1 MAKLDP
7 LFSILNQYP
16 YEVKSNKSTKKKQVI
31 ILKSNSRDKLQKD
44 IEKELTKKKI
54 SFTKKKDPSLSG
66 STEVTVIPQPTNV
79 YKDAV
84 VILVYKPASG
94 GMAETTL
101 NSTITELAPAL
112 AFTNNFTVK
121 SVEDFYA
128 QLKNINHKKA
138 SVYVASRDISAG
150 QKFIDDFPK
159 SSKFKTKMENAI
171 GVLNFLKD
179 ENKKKSIKNVLWGY
193 RAKPQGVDA
202 KHKGD
207 LFIEYADGNMLGVSL
222 KAGDETSK
230 EPKLNT
236 YVKPIL
242 EKINPGAIN
251 PLREKLYNEIYK
263 EFSDFP
269 KTYDDRP
276 NKKQTIEKLAELEK
290 KNVMQYNQ
298 LYDKSLDMI
307 RNTLTQSFEL
317 NVKTT
322 VDYLRTA
329 IVGDAGVVPLL
340 VLKAFGT
347 QVKVL
352 TDEDDVAVFLP
363 KTKQVKCYPST
374 TSKQDF
380 YIELIAGPTEKLK
393 MKFAV
398 RTNKTGD
405 EHKLGQFYN
414 LSVKFN
420 GIVS

>member
-1 MAKLDP
+1 MAKADP
-7 LFSILNQYP
+7 LFSLLNQYP
-16 YEVKSNKSTKKKQVI
+16 YDIKKTTSKKQVLV
-31 ILKSNSRDKLQKD
+31 LKSSNRMQLQKD

-54 SFTKKKDPSLSG
+54 PFTRKKDPALSG
-66 STEVTVIPQPTNV
+66 STEVTVVPKPTNI

-84 VILVYKPASG
+84 VVLVYKPASG
-94 GMAETTL
+94 GMSETTL

-112 AFTNNFTVK
+112 AFTNKFVVK

-128 QLKNINHKKA
+128 QLKKINHKTA
-138 SVYVASRDISAG
+138 SVYLAARDILAG
-150 QKFIDDFPK
+150 QKFVDDFPK

-171 GVLNFLKD
+171 GVLNYLQK
-179 ENKKKSIKNVLWGY
+179 ENKKKPIKNVLWGY
-193 RAKPQGVDA
+193 RAKPQGVDS

-207 LFIEYADGNMLGVSL
+207 LFIEYADGSMLGVSL

-242 EKINPGAIN
+242 EKINPSAIDV
-251 PLREKLYNEIYK
+251 LRENLYNKIYK

-276 NKKQTIEKLAELEK
+276 NKKQTIQKLAELEK

-298 LYDKSLDMI
+298 LYDKGLDMI
-307 RNTLTQSFEL
+307 RNTLTESFQSD
-317 NVKTT
+317 VKTT
-322 VDYLRTA
+322 VDYLRGA
-329 IVGDAGVVPLL
+329 IVGDAGIVPLL

-347 QVKVL
+347 EVKIL

-363 KTKQVKCYPST
+363 KTKQIKSYPST

-380 YIELIAGPTEKLK
+380 YIELIASPTEKLK

-420 GIVS
+420 GIVN

>member
-1 MAKLDP
+1 MAKADP

-16 YEVKSNKSTKKKQVI
+16 YEVKANKSTKKKQVL
-31 ILKSNSRDKLQKD
+31 ILKSSNRNQLQKD

-66 STEVTVIPQPTNV
+66 STEVTVISQPTNI

-84 VILVYKPASG
+84 VVLVYKPASG
-94 GMAETTL
+94 GMSETTL

-112 AFTNNFTVK
+112 AFTNNLTVK
-121 SVEDFYA
+121 TVEDFYA
-128 QLKNINHKKA
+128 QLKQINHKAA

-150 QKFIDDFPK
+150 QKFVDDFPK

-171 GVLNFLKD
+171 GVLKYLQK
-179 ENKKKSIKNVLWGY
+179 ENKNRPIANVLWGY
-193 RAKPQGVDA
+193 RAKPDGVDS

-207 LFIEYADGNMLGVSL
+207 LFIKYKDGKMLGISL
-222 KAGDETSK
+222 KAGEEKSK

-242 EKINPGAIN
+242 EKINPSAIN
-251 PLREKLYNEIYK
+251 PLREKLYDVIYK
-263 EFSDFP
+263 DFSDSRD
-269 KTYDDRP
+269 KYDDRTQ
-276 NKKQTIEKLAELEK
+276 KRQTISKLADLEK
-290 KNVMQYNQ
+290 KDATKYNQ
-298 LYDKSLDMI
+298 LYDKGLEMI
-307 RNTLTQSFEL
+307 RNTLTQSFEMD
-317 NVKTT
+317 VKNT

-329 IVGDAGVVPLL
+329 IVGDGGEVPLL
-340 VLKAFGT
+340 VLKAFGME
-347 QVKVL
+347 VKVL

-363 KTKQVKCYPST
+363 KTKKVKSYPST

-380 YIELIAGPTEKLK
+380 YIELISSPTEKLK

-398 RTNKTGD
+398 RTNKVGD
-405 EHKLGQFYN
+405 EHKLGQFFN